1 MKRLSLLILTLL
13 AAGMFCQVSAQHNPN
28 RQHGGTVK
36 HVIGDVVNISDSV
49 DVYKTLISNI
59 PVDKDFLNDPVFAIV
74 GKNKSFYFSIGAN
87 FKFVGSYDWGNP
99 SDDPM
104 NFSVG
109 GLQPSPTG
117 DNRSFGM
124 SAQGSNIYFNI
135 IGFPQSAN
143 QIGLFLSLALD
154 KSPGNE
160 YLVHANYV
168 YVRYRHLL
176 VGYSSSLYNDK
187 AADPFTIDS
196 HGPIASGAHDNIQI
210 NFQKNILNHFR
221 FGVGV
226 EAPDIDYTPF
236 VPEGT
241 DVAGFTGTVRQR
253 IPDIPFYI
261 GYNVDTYTHMRL
273 SGIVRGLTYRNG
285 IEQRNHTV
293 AGWGLK
299 FTGSWVADP
308 FVLYAQAQG
317 GKGIATYIQ
326 DNDNLGL
333 DLVPDRNR
341 PGHLISPW
349 AWGCIAGVQYNITD
363 RIFATGV
370 YSYLHNYVKP
380 YTSAYGQPYDSQLRS
395 GHYILGNV
403 IWQISPL
410 FRTGIEYVH
419 GIRNN
424 CDRTSLSGNRLYA
437 LLSMS
442 F

>member
-1 MKRLSLLILTLL
+1 MAV
-13 AAGMFCQVSAQHNPN
+13 AAIAQTSAQYNPN
-28 RQHGGTVK
+28 RSRGGSVK

-74 GKNKSFYFSIGAN
+74 GKNKSFYFSVGAN

-99 SDDPM
+99 ISDPM
-104 NFSVG
+104 KFAVG
-109 GLQPSPTG
+109 DMQGAPTG
-117 DNRSFGM
+117 DNRAFGM

-143 QIGLFLSLALD
+143 QIGLFISFALD
-154 KSPGNE
+154 KNPGND

-168 YVRYRHLL
+168 YARYRNLQ

-187 AADPFTIDS
+187 AADPYTIDA

-210 NFQKNILNHFR
+210 NFQKNINAHVR
-221 FGVGV
+221 VGVGI
-226 EAPDIDYTPF
+226 EDPDIDYTPYI
-236 VPEGT
+236 P
-241 DVAGFTGTVRQR
+241 AGGDPAKYTGTLRQR
-253 IPDIPFYI
+253 FPDLPFYI
-261 GYNVDTYTHMRL
+261 GYNFDTYSHVRL
-273 SGIVRGLTYRNG
+273 SGIMRGLTYRNC
-285 IEQRNHTV
+285 IEERNRSV
-293 AGWGLK
+293 PGYGLK
-299 FTGSWVADP
+299 FTGSWVAQP
-308 FVLYAQAQG
+308 CIFYAQAQG

-333 DLVPDRNR
+333 DLIPDRNR
-341 PGHLISPW
+341 PGHLVAPW
-349 AWGCIAGVQYNITD
+349 TWGCIAGMQYNFTE
-363 RIFATGV
+363 RVFATGV
-370 YSYLHNYVKP
+370 YSYMHNCLRY
-380 YTSAYGQPYDSQLRS
+380 YSSDYGIPYDAQLKS

-419 GIRNN
+419 GIRKNADRHTISNN
-424 CDRTSLSGNRLYA
+424 RVYA